1 MNPVLVTGGSGQV
14 GTALQRLGGGRII
27 APARD
32 RLDITSESSIEAALA
47 SQRWSV
53 IVNCA
58 AFTAVDRAESE
69 RDAAW
74 AVNAAAPAA
83 LARAAALRG
92 IPVIHLSTDYVFN
105 GSKGAPYV
113 EDDPVA
119 PIGVYGASKEAGERG
134 VRDANPRHVIL
145 RTAWVVSASGSN
157 FVKTM
162 IRLARERPVVGV
174 VADQT
179 GCPTGAADI
188 AAAVLTIVAAIDRGA
203 WQAGTYHFCN
213 AGETSWYGLAA
224 HVFARLCDTGRQVPV
239 LEALTTA
246 DYPTAARRPADS
258 RLATGRITR
267 QFGIVPRDWRTAI
280 DEVIDQ
286 LLENEQ

>member
-47 SQRWSV
+47 SQRWSA

-162 IRLARERPVVGV
+162 IRLARERAVVGV

-179 GCPTGAADI
+179 GCPTSAADI
-188 AAAVLTIVAAIDRGA
+188 AAAVLTIVADIDRGA

-213 AGETSWYGLAA
+213 AGETSWHGLAA
-224 HVFARLCDTGRQVPV
+224 HVFARLCGAGRQVPV